1 MAKEREQNVAA
12 LLQEAAE
19 THHRVYRIT
28 DGTDDDWASW
38 YAEWLLDLSELP
50 AERAAN
56 ISHKRCPRREADPQP
71 SRACAR
77 AMRQRPHSRRNRR
90 AMAELLR
97 QPPRA
102 TVRRHVTAL
111 GSPQR

>member
-50 AERAAN
+50 AERAAKSRTN
-56 ISHKRCPRREADPQP
+56 DVLGARPTRSHLVHALVQCDRDHTAAATDEPWQSFYASRLVQQFAD
-71 SRACAR
+71 
-77 AMRQRPHSRRNRR
+77 
-90 AMAELLR
+90 
-97 QPPRA
+97 
-102 TVRRHVTAL
+102 T
-111 GSPQR
+111 